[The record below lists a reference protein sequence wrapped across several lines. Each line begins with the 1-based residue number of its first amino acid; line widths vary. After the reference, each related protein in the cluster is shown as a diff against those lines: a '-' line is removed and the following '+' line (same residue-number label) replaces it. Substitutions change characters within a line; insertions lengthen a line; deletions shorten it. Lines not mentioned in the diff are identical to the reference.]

1 MKLHSRD
8 IFVSDFFFFLYLTFL
23 AKLIVKFI
31 PIFDCDGS
39 FSISISTEYLIVW
52 L

>member
-8 IFVSDFFFFLYLTFL
+8 IFVSDFFFLYLTFL

-31 PIFDCDGS
+31 PIFGCDGS